1 MTMKK
6 ILQLTFILFI
16 HIGYSQQKENFE
28 YGIITALSISNI
40 SSSDIYFESKPIVE
54 YKGGFFGN
62 YYLNEKFS
70 IRLKTLYERKGYNG
84 FYRFGE
90 ADIVFNMITVPITAN
105 YYFGKNN
112 NWYVNLGP
120 YVGFMIAAKANRN
133 GSVDITKNY
142 KSMDFG
148 ISGGIGFQ
156 FPISQKTDL
165 FIEIDNQT
173 GMSDILKEDLW
184 YSVKNNRMSL
194 NLGIIL

>member
-1 MTMKK
+1 MKK
-6 ILQLTFILFI
+6 ILQLSFILFI

-28 YGIITALSISNI
+28 YGIITALSISNV
-40 SSSDIYFESKPIVE
+40 STNDTYFESKPIIE

-62 YYLNEKFS
+62 YYLNKKFS
-70 IRLKTLYERKGYNG
+70 IRLKTLYERKGYKGIWYDN
-84 FYRFGE
+84 
-90 ADIVFNMITVPITAN
+90 IVFNMITVPITAN

-120 YVGFMIAAKANRN
+120 YVGFMIAAKAHRA

-142 KSMDFG
+142 NSMDFG
-148 ISGGIGFQ
+148 ISGGIGLQ

-173 GMSDILKEDLW
+173 GMSDIIKEDLW
-184 YSVKNNRMSL
+184 YSFKNNRMSL
-194 NLGIIL
+194 NFGIIL